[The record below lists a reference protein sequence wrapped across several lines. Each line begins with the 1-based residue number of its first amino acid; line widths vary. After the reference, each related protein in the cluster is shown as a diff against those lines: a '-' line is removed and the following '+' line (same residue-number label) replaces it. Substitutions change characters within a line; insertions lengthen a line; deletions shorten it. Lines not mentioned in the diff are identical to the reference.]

1 MAMTTPGVDRSGLT
15 AADVAS
21 LGEREALQRLELLA
35 STSRILDATLD
46 DYDRAM
52 LQVAEA
58 CVADFAD
65 LCVIEVIDQDGQVR
79 ASAFRSTRT
88 SGLRLPDEWVPVG
101 RLVAPDRRAVLA
113 FANPEESDNARA
125 VRERFGAQSMI
136 VAPIGGG
143 GLTLGW
149 FVAATGTYRR
159 GFRPSAMRIGVE
171 LSSRIGTAIQRVM
184 LHREM
189 QASVRDQSRTVR
201 RLRRLATAATNLAG
215 AATTQAVLDIA
226 CVEACVIHE
235 ADGAIARWSRADGT
249 LVTAQA
255 GQVNVEVAE
264 TAFESV
270 VNRRAGRGADWV
282 AYPLP
287 SSDPWQHAAL
297 VVFVREDFSADE
309 ELVLSSL
316 ASLIP
321 VAFERALGTEAAL
334 AHEARLR
341 AVVEASPVAL
351 IGLEGD
357 GTVTMANRAA
367 LQLFGWADGPSE
379 WVLEGPLRE
388 PLAGMME
395 AVLLSGS
402 VVNRACTI
410 DSRDISL
417 SGAPMPALTLSDH
430 PTVLV
435 AGVDVSEVRRAERA
449 LVQAQRLEAMGQVAG
464 RVAHDFNNLLT
475 LIIGY
480 SEILRRGTDD
490 PRQHT
495 LVGNI
500 EEASRRAA
508 KLTQQMLDMT
518 RQKVDSGVVIDFG
531 REVTGLDAVLAKVAG
546 PRVDLRIRS
555 SQNVIKV
562 RLDPSEMEQIVLN
575 LVINAC
581 DAMDGAGKVEVGVSL
596 AAPPNEERVEYELP
610 AGPLALLTI
619 SDDGPGMP
627 EDVLSRCLEPFFTT
641 KERGQGSGLGL
652 PTVYGLVKERGGQ
665 LRIDSSVGQG
675 TVISIWLPIA
685 RDAPLSSS
693 DTSTETWPAGKT
705 ITGTVLLV
713 EDDDE
718 LRQMAEDVLVGIGLD
733 VTSAESGELALQILS
748 SHVEF
753 DGLVTDIMLPGISGV
768 ELVDKARAA
777 EPNLPVLYMTAYS
790 GAAGQTRITEQG
802 DPVLRKPYRPDAL
815 RLRVAEV
822 LATRARLR
830 R

>member
-1 MAMTTPGVDRSGLT
+1 M
-15 AADVAS
+15 
-21 LGEREALQRLELLA
+21 
-35 STSRILDATLD
+35 
-46 DYDRAM
+46 
-52 LQVAEA
+52 
-58 CVADFAD
+58 
-65 LCVIEVIDQDGQVR
+65 
-79 ASAFRSTRT
+79 
-88 SGLRLPDEWVPVG
+88 
-101 RLVAPDRRAVLA
+101 
-113 FANPEESDNARA
+113 
-125 VRERFGAQSMI
+125 
-136 VAPIGGG
+136 
-143 GLTLGW
+143 
-149 FVAATGTYRR
+149 
-159 GFRPSAMRIGVE
+159 
-171 LSSRIGTAIQRVM
+171 
-184 LHREM
+184 
-189 QASVRDQSRTVR
+189 
-201 RLRRLATAATNLAG
+201 
-215 AATTQAVLDIA
+215 
-226 CVEACVIHE
+226 
-235 ADGAIARWSRADGT
+235 
-249 LVTAQA
+249 
-255 GQVNVEVAE
+255 
-264 TAFESV
+264 
-270 VNRRAGRGADWV
+270 

-581 DAMDGAGKVEVGVSL
+581 DAMDGAGKVEVGVSM

-665 LRIDSSVGQG
+665 LRIDSSRRQRHRHQHLAPHRTRRPAQLQRHQHRDVAHGQNHH
-675 TVISIWLPIA
+675 
-685 RDAPLSSS
+685 RDG
-693 DTSTETWPAGKT
+693 PAGR
-705 ITGTVLLV
+705 G
-713 EDDDE
+713 
-718 LRQMAEDVLVGIGLD
+718 RR
-733 VTSAESGELALQILS
+733 
-748 SHVEF
+748 
-753 DGLVTDIMLPGISGV
+753 
-768 ELVDKARAA
+768 RAA
-777 EPNLPVLYMTAYS
+777 PDGRGRPRRHRARRHLGRIRRARTADPEQPCRVRRL
-790 GAAGQTRITEQG
+790 GDRHHAAGDLRAWSWWTRPG
-802 DPVLRKPYRPDAL
+802 
-815 RLRVAEV
+815 
-822 LATRARLR
+822 R
-830 R
+830 RNPTCRCCT